1 MQLITIRANLKDMLN
16 TRGDDVSYIEEHGD
30 AVEPSRYFMEL
41 VTLNTDKTTIFFA
54 LTKDILKDLRQNN
67 ESAEEMIEK
76 YGTKNFIV
84 ILNEIATSNYIN
96 HFQQKDKEL
105 ALHKENGMLQI
116 FYKKELTYNPLKH
129 TMVPKHEKLTDNEGK
144 QIMNDYLIKNK
155 TQLPIISK
163 TDIISRWLGLKVGEI
178 VRIIRYNKTSGEYF
192 YYRVCI

>member
-1 MQLITIRANLKDMLN
+1 MQLITIRSNLKDMLN

-30 AVEPSRYFMEL
+30 AVEPSRYYMEL
-41 VTLNTDKTTIFFA
+41 ITLNTNKTTIFFIF
-54 LTKDILKDLRQNN
+54 TKDILKDFRQNN
-67 ESAEEMIEK
+67 ETADEMIEK

-84 ILNEIATSNYIN
+84 ILNEVTTSNYIN

-129 TMVPKHEKLTDNEGK
+129 TMVPKHEKLTEDEGK
-144 QIMNDYLIKNK
+144 KIMEDYLIKNK
-155 TQLPIISK
+155 AQLPIISK
-163 TDIISRWLGLKVGEI
+163 TDIISRWLGLKSGEI

>member
-116 FYKKELTYNPLKH
+116 FYKKELTYNQLKH

-178 VRIIRYNKTSGEYF
+178 FRIIRYNKTSGEYF